1 MLMAGAISGGPDNQD
16 ERFDW
21 EAGFRCLFEL
31 MEGNEKRILEASEDW
46 REALGAW
53 GIWVNAGGRRSELP

>member
-1 MLMAGAISGGPDNQD
+1 M
-16 ERFDW
+16 EW

-31 MEGNEKRILEASEDW
+31 ISGRESRILEASEDW

-53 GIWVNAGGRRSELP
+53 GVWVNPGGRREDLP